1 MGTNKFHH
9 WSLEAFNGRAIHWG
23 GWAQWNWQNQILFQS
38 HLLQIWAHL
47 LFFSY
52 FDLLHIWAQP
62 LPTGFIRAK
71 KIQATCFISELT
83 FANLTYQSK
92 KKSIRATC
100 FTSELNLFQ
109 PDLSELSAACPALRY
124 LPPSFDPAAV
134 GFQIH
139 IKPASCHS
147 DISAG
152 GLCNWIY
159 QSCSLSL
166 LLICSA

>member
-1 MGTNKFHH
+1 MISAYIWGPTSSIICVWRHLMAVQSTH
-9 WSLEAFNGRAIHWG
+9 EVDERNGIGRIG
-23 GWAQWNWQNQILFQS
+23 
-38 HLLQIWAHL
+38 
-47 LFFSY
+47 SY
-52 FDLLHIWAQP
+52 FRAKCFTSELNLCQPDLSEQ
-62 LPTGFIRAK
+62 K

-83 FANLTYQSK
+83 FAKLTYQSK
-92 KKSIRATC
+92 KKSIRVTC

-109 PDLSELSAACPALRY
+109 PDLSEQSAACPALRY